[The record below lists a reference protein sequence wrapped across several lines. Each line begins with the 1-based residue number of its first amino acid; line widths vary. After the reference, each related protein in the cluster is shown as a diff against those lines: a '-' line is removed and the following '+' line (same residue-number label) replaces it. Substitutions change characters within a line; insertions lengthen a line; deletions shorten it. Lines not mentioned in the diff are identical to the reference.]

1 MGLCREL
8 PSIRTGMGQYGNDTA
23 RRKLA
28 GRGKESQNGIKS
40 GREELATHRFSK
52 TSLIGNGEGS
62 EAGIVHLAEGNS
74 SEEMGGGK
82 AVSERI
88 WGTWTKHPGRIK
100 SPEIQESREKEKG
113 GGR

>member
-74 SEEMGGGK
+74 SEEMGGG
-82 AVSERI
+82 
-88 WGTWTKHPGRIK
+88 
-100 SPEIQESREKEKG
+100 ESG
-113 GGR
+113 I